1 MISIIPVA
9 AALAVAGPPEAVPA
23 PPEEGVVRLENLS
36 AVDLFALADR
46 AREAGR
52 ADEALALY
60 DALAQDGDPE
70 IRAEARF
77 RKGMALADA
86 QRYREAALAL
96 RALLDEQPR
105 AARVRLELARLLTL
119 IGDEA
124 AARRE
129 LRQAQA
135 AGLPPEV
142 AATVGQFD
150 QVLRSMKIFGGHVEI
165 ALAPDSNVNRAT
177 QARTLD
183 TIIAPLTLSD
193 DARARSGVGA
203 HVSGQTY
210 ARLALGEKLKLIPR
224 ASGVANLYGESHFN
238 DVSASA
244 LLGLEWQGA
253 RDRLTPSIGRTWRWY
268 GGSLH
273 ARTDALSLSWIHA
286 LGRQAQLIVGG
297 STSRA
302 TYERND
308 FQNGYIFDIH
318 ASYERAMSARTGI
331 GITLSATRQ
340 TAQDPGYAT
349 AGGGVTLLA
358 WREAGRT
365 TLFGSVG
372 LRRTE
377 GDAALF
383 LFGVRR
389 QEWLA
394 TARAGA
400 TFRNLQVKGF
410 APFARIG
417 FERNTSSVGIYDY
430 RRVATEV
437 GLTRAF

>member
-1 MISIIPVA
+1 MIPA
-9 AALAVAGPPEAVPA
+9 AAVLAMAPPPEAA
-23 PPEEGVVRLENLS
+23 PEPSHGGVVRLENLS
-36 AVDLFALADR
+36 AVDLFAMADR
-46 AREAGR
+46 ARDAGR

-60 DALAQDGDPE
+60 DALAQDEDSA

-77 RKGMALADA
+77 RKAMVLADA
-86 QRYREAALAL
+86 RRYREAALAL

-105 AARVRLELARLLTL
+105 AARVRLELARILTL

-129 LRQAQA
+129 LRQAQS

-150 QVLRSMKIFGGHVEI
+150 QVLRSRKLFGGNVEV

-183 TIIAPLTLSD
+183 TVIAPLTLSD

-203 HVSGQTY
+203 QVSGQAY
-210 ARLALGEKLKLIPR
+210 ARLALGGNLKLIPR
-224 ASGVANLYGESHFN
+224 GSGVANFYDESRFN

-244 LLGLEWQGA
+244 LLGLEWQGT
-253 RDRLTPSIGRTWRWY
+253 RDRVTPSIGRTWRWY

-273 ARTDALSLSWIHA
+273 ARTDAVSLSWIRP
-286 LGRQAQLIVGG
+286 LGRQAQLIVSG
-297 STSRA
+297 SASRA

-308 FQNGYIFDIH
+308 FQNGYIFDIN
-318 ASYERAMSARTGI
+318 ASYERALSARTGM
-331 GITLSATRQ
+331 GITVSATRQ
-340 TAQDPGYAT
+340 TALDPGYAT
-349 AGGGVTLLA
+349 TGGGVTLLA

-365 TLFGSVG
+365 TLFGSLG

-389 QEWLA
+389 EEWLA

-400 TFRNLQVKGF
+400 TFRNLEVKGF

-417 FERNTSSVGIYDY
+417 LERNTSSVGIYDF
-430 RRVATEV
+430 RRVVTEV